1 MDIFYV
7 ISGWLFLILGLAIS
21 IGLHEIGHLW
31 PAKKFGVK
39 VTKYMIGFGP
49 TLFSRKRGETE
60 YGIKAIPLGGY
71 IQMVG
76 MIPPSSALRK
86 SKNRWQKLTSFAQPT
101 EEVELSAEDDARSF
115 YRLKP
120 WQKLIVMFGG
130 PFANLLIAVVLTLV
144 LFCGY
149 GAYERSTTVNEVVS
163 CVPTEANPNCDAIG
177 LLSPSAIAGIKA
189 GDKITS
195 FNGQQVK
202 HWSDVDSLLAASVGK
217 ISSIGVLRNGQALTL
232 SIAPVMLNM
241 GDTHRPYLGVRLE
254 AIRVQ
259 QNPVQA
265 MTQLG
270 TMLTGTAQLIVQLP
284 AQAISAVSEIA
295 PGSPRNVDGA
305 ISIVG
310 LGQFSGEL
318 ASNQDLSMEDK
329 ILSELAMLMSLNV
342 ALFVF
347 NMIPLVPLD
356 GGHIAGAVYESIKR
370 RVWKL
375 RAKKWESPVD
385 TGQMTPVAYF
395 VAVLLLALTVVL
407 VIRDIVNPLQF

>member
-1 MDIFYV
+1 MDIVYV

-21 IGLHEIGHLW
+21 ISLHEIGHLW

-76 MIPPSSALRK
+76 MVPPASTLSTK
-86 SKNRWQKLTSFAQPT
+86 KNIWQKVTSFAQPT
-101 EEVELSAEDDARSF
+101 EEVELSPEDDARSF

-130 PFANLLIAVVLTLV
+130 PFANLLIATFLTLI

-149 GAYERSTTVNEVVS
+149 GAYERSTSVNEVVA

-177 LLSPSAIAGIKA
+177 DPSPSAIAGIKA
-189 GDKITS
+189 GDEIIS
-195 FNGQQVK
+195 FDGKAVK
-202 HWSDVDSLLAASVGK
+202 HWADVENLLSASVGK
-217 ISSIGVLRNGQALTL
+217 ATSVVVMRNNQEFTL
-232 SIAPVMLNM
+232 SITPVMLNM
-241 GDTHRPYLGVRLE
+241 GDVHRPYLGVRL
-254 AIRVQ
+254 AGIRVQ
-259 QNPVQA
+259 QSPIQA
-265 MTQLG
+265 LGQLG
-270 TMLTGTAQLIVQLP
+270 TMLTGTAQLIVELP
-284 AQAISAVSEIA
+284 NQAIAAFSEIA
-295 PGSPRNVDGA
+295 PGSPRNMEGA

-310 LGQFSGEL
+310 LGQFSGQL
-318 ASNQDLSMEDK
+318 ASSQVMSIEDK
-329 ILSELAMLMSLNV
+329 VLSELAMLMSLNV

-375 RAKKWESPVD
+375 RGKKWERPVD

-395 VAVLLLALTVVL
+395 VAVLLLTLTVVL
-407 VIRDIVNPLQF
+407 VVRDIVNPLQF

>member
-1 MDIFYV
+1 MDIVYV
-7 ISGWLFLILGLAIS
+7 VSGWLFLILGLAIS

-76 MIPPSSALRK
+76 MIPPASALSTK
-86 SKNRWQKLTSFAQPT
+86 KNAWQKLTSFAQPT
-101 EEVELSAEDDARSF
+101 EEVELSPEDDERSF

-130 PFANLLIAVVLTLV
+130 PFANLLIAIFLTLI

-149 GAYERSTTVNEVVS
+149 GAYERSTSVGEVVA
-163 CVPTEANPNCDAIG
+163 CIPTEANPNCDAIG
-177 LLSPSAIAGIKA
+177 LASPSAIAGVKA

-195 FNGQQVK
+195 FSGQVVENWK
-202 HWSDVDSLLAASVGK
+202 DVEPLLAASVGK
-217 ISSIGVLRNGQALTL
+217 MTSIVVLRAGQELTL
-232 SIAPVMLNM
+232 SITPVMLNM
-241 GDTHRPYLGVRLE
+241 GDVHKPYLGMRLE
-254 AIRVQ
+254 GIRVQ
-259 QNPVQA
+259 QNPIQA
-265 MTQLG
+265 LSQLG

-284 AQAISAVSEIA
+284 NQAIAAFSEIA
-295 PGSPRNVDGA
+295 PGSPRNMEGA

-318 ASNQDLSMEDK
+318 ASNQSMSIEDK
-329 ILSELAMLMSLNV
+329 VLSELAMIMSLNV

-347 NMIPLVPLD
+347 NMVPLVPLD

-370 RVWKL
+370 RVWKI
-375 RAKKWESPVD
+375 RGKKWERPVD

-395 VAVLLLALTVVL
+395 VAVLLLTLTVVL